1 VIGALVLTVV
11 AVAAPARVQV
21 TATEYS
27 LTLSRTAVKAG
38 PAIVEL
44 VNLGEDPHDL
54 RIQRIGVRG
63 AKAFGVRK
71 LESQGVGDVERKL
84 AAGRYRLWC
93 SIGDDAARGMRATLR
108 VTK

>member
-21 TATEYS
+21 TADEYS
-27 LTLSRTAVKAG
+27 LTLSRSTVKAG

-54 RIQRIGVRG
+54 RIQQLGVKR
-63 AKAFGVRK
+63 AKVFGVRR

-84 AAGRYRLWC
+84 VPGRYRLWC
-93 SIGDDAARGMRATLR
+93 SIGNDRALGMVATLR
-108 VTK
+108 VKR